1 MALLDCFLLAGC
13 LVRRHLA
20 RRHRVARELGAL
32 IRISFGVPDLHQ
44 HDGPDFY
51 YCKLKAL
58 FQMVP
63 SRSIWPERATT
74 EFSLHPTV
82 DIKSELESRLTQL

>member
-1 MALLDCFLLAGC
+1 MALLDCVLLAGC
-13 LVRRHLA
+13 LARRHLA
-20 RRHRVARELGAL
+20 RRHRVARGLGAL
-32 IRISFGVPDLHQ
+32 IRISFVVPDLHQ

-58 FQMVP
+58 FQTVA
-63 SRSIWPERATT
+63 SGSIWPERAAT

-82 DIKSELESRLTQL
+82 YIKSELQSRLTRL